1 MSAMK
6 QQLRKTDATT
16 NVINWFEIPV
26 TDTPRAKQFYETLLD
41 LQMETLHFPESG
53 ETLTFFPFNPDIVQA
68 TSGRVTGVLTQ
79 SPTARPS
86 LAGTLVYLNASPS
99 IQAVLDRV
107 VPAGGAIIS
116 GPVYIKAGFIAI
128 ISDTEGNRIGLHAE
142 A

>member
-1 MSAMK
+1 MSVMK

-26 TDTPRAKQFYETLLD
+26 TDTIRAKQFYETLLD
-41 LQMETLHFPESG
+41 LQMETLHFPESR

-79 SPTARPS
+79 SPTAQPS

-107 VPAGGAIIS
+107 APAGGAIIS

>member
-1 MSAMK
+1 MK

-26 TDTPRAKQFYETLLD
+26 TDTARAKRFYETLLD
-41 LQMETLHFPESG
+41 LDMETLHFPESG
-53 ETLTFFPFNPDIVQA
+53 ETLTFFPFNHDVIQA
-68 TSGRVTGVLTQ
+68 TSGRVTGALTQ
-79 SPTARPS
+79 SATAQPS
-86 LAGTLVYLNASPS
+86 LQGTLVYLNASPS

-107 VPAGGAIIS
+107 VAAGGQIIS
-116 GPVYIKAGFIAI
+116 GPVYIKAGFIAV